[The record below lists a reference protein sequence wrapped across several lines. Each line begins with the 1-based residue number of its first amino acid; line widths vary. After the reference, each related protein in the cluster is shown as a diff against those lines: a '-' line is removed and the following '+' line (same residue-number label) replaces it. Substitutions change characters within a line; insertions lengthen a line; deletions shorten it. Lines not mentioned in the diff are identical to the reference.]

1 MTRAI
6 RARTVARALVLAA
19 AIGGVASGC
28 SRWPAPMPA
37 KPTGAQVAQ
46 VQVGQ
51 TRDDV
56 RRLLGPPVSTMV
68 LARLQQEVW
77 TYKYYDVTAPRP
89 HMELYVYFEPMGQT
103 VLRTEAGT
111 DKDFDPG
118 GSGGRN

>member
-1 MTRAI
+1 MTPAFRTRA
-6 RARTVARALVLAA
+6 AARALVLVA
-19 AIGGVASGC
+19 AIAGAASGC
-28 SRWPAPMPA
+28 ARWPAPAPA

-56 RRLLGPPVSTMV
+56 RRLLGAPVSTMM

-89 HMELYVYFEPMGQT
+89 HMELYVYFAPMGQT

>member
-1 MTRAI
+1 MVWTVDRTR
-6 RARTVARALVLAA
+6 RTVRTLAWAVATGAA
-19 AIGGVASGC
+19 AAC
-28 SRWPAPMPA
+28 TTPPTPA

-46 VQVGQ
+46 VQIGQ

-56 RRLLGPPVSTMV
+56 RRMLGAPVSSMV
-68 LARLQQEVW
+68 LPRLQHEVW